1 MCLITPL
8 GKVSISI
15 DGKEIDYTFKKINLD
30 RLCNDVDAR
39 FFIIVPFT
47 PNGKNH
53 QISCTIKNYHPSS
66 LDEIESGE
74 RLVLKSFYK
83 KNTKLS
89 IGAIGEA
96 LDNYDIIT
104 IGYDYENNYLSNGV
118 SYEILDFTKTNQ
130 FVFAICWIDDYTD
143 ENELQTWF
151 GADPTILH

>member
-1 MCLITPL
+1 M
-8 GKVSISI
+8 
-15 DGKEIDYTFKKINLD
+15 
-30 RLCNDVDAR
+30 
-39 FFIIVPFT
+39 PFT

-130 FVFAICWIDDYTD
+130 FVFAICRIDDYTD